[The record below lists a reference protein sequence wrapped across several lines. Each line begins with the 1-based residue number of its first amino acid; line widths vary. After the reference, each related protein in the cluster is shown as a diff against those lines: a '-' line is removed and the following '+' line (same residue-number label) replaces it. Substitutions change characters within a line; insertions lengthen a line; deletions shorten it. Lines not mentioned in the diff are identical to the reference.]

1 LSWVCEDYRATRNFD
16 SDVPIDAKAVEIPV
30 DEVVEK
36 KLAVPLAQYCITL
49 ELAVPSVLTWIV

>member
-1 LSWVCEDYRATRNFD
+1 VDYRATRSCD
-16 SDVPIDAKAVEIPV
+16 SDVPIDAKAVEIPL

-36 KLAVPLAQYCITL
+36 KLVLPLAQYCITL